1 MKLTASEFQ
10 SSPHSFLLRRTS
22 YFENIF
28 LGADAVN
35 CLVGNGNSYTGTV
48 AVTQNGVTCQ
58 RWDAQ
63 TPHDH
68 TSASDA
74 QYFPDATLSDA
85 SNFCRNPTDGDD
97 ATLWCYTTDPN
108 TRWDY
113 CSITSCG
120 K

>member
-1 MKLTASEFQ
+1 M
-10 SSPHSFLLRRTS
+10 
-22 YFENIF
+22 
-28 LGADAVN
+28 
-35 CLVGNGNSYTGTV
+35 

-85 SNFCRNPTDGDD
+85 SNFCRIPTDDS
-97 ATLWCYTTDPN
+97 TTEPWCYTTDPD
-108 TRWDY
+108 TRWDL
-113 CSITSCG
+113 CAIPSCG